1 MYDGTFADSASTPIG
16 NVHWGKSRNNRKIYL
31 FLKYFISKLID
42 HQIKID
48 QVDLSISGGDIAYC
62 LMMDD
67 SGVVQ
72 QCSGNKATL
81 LCEMHLQPI
90 DKQLCLDKTI
100 ASSSITFNASTEIV
114 IPSSSVSKYF
124 KMTFVLKDM

>member
-1 MYDGTFADSASTPIG
+1 MD
-16 NVHWGKSRNNRKIYL
+16 HKIEM
-31 FLKYFISKLID
+31 D
-42 HQIKID
+42 QI
-48 QVDLSISGGDIAYC
+48 DLSILGFDIAYC

-67 SGVVQ
+67 SGIVQ

-114 IPSSSVSKYF
+114 IPSSAVSKYLR
-124 KMTFVLKDM
+124 MTLPLKDIQILGKSDCE

>member
-16 NVHWGKSRNNRKIYL
+16 NVHWGKCRNNSKIFI
-31 FLKYFISKLID
+31 FLKYFVFKLVD
-42 HQIKID
+42 HQIKMDEIN
-48 QVDLSISGGDIAYC
+48 LSISGFDIAYC

-114 IPSSSVSKYF
+114 IPSSSVSKYL

>member
-1 MYDGTFADSASTPIG
+1 M
-16 NVHWGKSRNNRKIYL
+16 
-31 FLKYFISKLID
+31 D
-42 HQIKID
+42 HQIKMDEIN
-48 QVDLSISGGDIAYC
+48 LSISGFDIAYC

-114 IPSSSVSKYF
+114 IPSSAVSKYHR
-124 KMTFVLKDM
+124 MTLPLKDIQIVIRCSNQIGRKI